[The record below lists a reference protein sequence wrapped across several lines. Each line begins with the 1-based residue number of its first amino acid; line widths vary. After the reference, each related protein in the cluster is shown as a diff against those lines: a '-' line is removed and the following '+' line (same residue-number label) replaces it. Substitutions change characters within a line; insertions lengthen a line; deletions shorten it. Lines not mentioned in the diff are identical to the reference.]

1 MFFLYSVSE
10 LWSQYLSV
18 SLNFLVIGILFYFV
32 EKGKPINLLT
42 IFNLLLLLPTIYL
55 SGFLNSFCLFMVIIF
70 LLYKGEISLYFKLN
84 FINLSILMYLVIVV
98 WIPYFNFIDISNL
111 FLGSTPSN
119 DNWTFWKVVKTI
131 FLNNL
136 DEPYIIQSD
145 YEIFPRFL
153 LRLRTLLSFGNI
165 AINLLFI
172 GLLLFLIFN

>member
-1 MFFLYSVSE
+1 
-10 LWSQYLSV
+10 
-18 SLNFLVIGILFYFV
+18 
-32 EKGKPINLLT
+32 
-42 IFNLLLLLPTIYL
+42 
-55 SGFLNSFCLFMVIIF
+55 
-70 LLYKGEISLYFKLN
+70 
-84 FINLSILMYLVIVV
+84 MYLVIVV

-111 FLGSTPSN
+111 FLVSTPSN

-153 LRLRTLLSFGNI
+153 LRLRTLLSSGNI